1 MQPLCVFPV
10 WYETVGNGFDP
21 SALYNRYFKGDI
33 MKLNE
38 EFIMHNTG
46 EEILLVPTAAANFH
60 GLVQGNKAVEVIL
73 SCLQND
79 TTEEE
84 ILSAMKERF
93 DGDENDMREDILET
107 ISKLK
112 EIGAIDD

>member
-1 MQPLCVFPV
+1 M
-10 WYETVGNGFDP
+10 
-21 SALYNRYFKGDI
+21 

-46 EEILLVPTAAANFH
+46 DEILLVPTGAARFH

-73 SCLQND
+73 SCLEND

-84 ILSAMKERF
+84 ILSVMKEKF
-93 DGDENDMREDILET
+93 DGDEAQMREDIYDVVA
-107 ISKLK
+107 KLK
-112 EIGAIDD
+112 EIGAIDG